1 MRKKWKSRLRQG
13 TAVLLAAAMAAEGGM
28 PAYGYIKPKSGRQT
42 VAGNDGTGI
51 SETEDWIETFP
62 NGVFAFKDN
71 AVYLKE
77 GEKKEKKLTVYRL
90 GGRDGEATAHI
101 ALTPAAAE
109 MEEDGG
115 ELNTANAVSWN
126 DVKLRVEDPVGTE
139 WIATSSSAEAARVS
153 YTELDTE
160 AEDPFGTLFVD
171 LTFADGEWVKDI
183 LISAVDDD
191 EHEAEEFLLAMI
203 YDASG
208 AEFNDSANRLTVCVT
223 DNEEAI
229 DSEIGFE
236 VSDLRVDRSEGQAQL
251 VLKRTGGIQYVS
263 QVDYYTEDGT
273 AEAGKDYAKAEGS
286 TGFAGGIDTT
296 TITVELINDGEAS
309 LDEADDVTFTVHL
322 KNPKA
327 ATLAD
332 GGDTI
337 EVSLYNTNSADRKNL
352 ATLTYLPDA
361 EDASDRLV
369 MSDEAFA
376 PAEGDTV
383 LAEVVENDEETV
395 EALDITPVLGDAE
408 SQPMTRTFLYGDA
421 LQFGSNQGSWKQY
434 ARIAGS
440 APGASDDVNGYANAD
455 SRRKEGEGGSNWY
468 WKYGRYVDSGTD
480 RDRTNFSFSDNGWK
494 IATNNTIYARLYGD
508 HLCNKSESVYVDSD

>member
-13 TAVLLAAAMAAEGGM
+13 TAVLLAVAMAAEGGM

-126 DVKLRVEDPVGTE
+126 DVKLRVEDPVDTE
-139 WIATSSSAEAARVS
+139 WIATPSSAEAARVT

-273 AEAGKDYAKAEGS
+273 AEAGKDYVKAEGS

-296 TITVELINDGEAS
+296 TIIVELINDGEAS

-332 GGDTI
+332 DGDTI

-369 MSDEAFA
+369 MSDEALA

-480 RDRTNFSFSDNGWK
+480 RDRTNFTFSDNGWK
-494 IATNNTIYARLYGD
+494 IATNNTIYARLYID
-508 HLCNKSESVYVDSD
+508 QLYDKYESLYVDRD